1 MKRKG
6 LVILLTMSLILLILA
21 GYAYMYITELAK
33 AFGYSENRV
42 VNYKPIVRHSEPL
55 PYNRWEFK
63 FVTPK
68 SLYASI
74 NFVQFWDE
82 DNYVVQKFMP
92 DGANSDYDSVDS
104 WDQKAGGFSSA
115 VKNHGEAL
123 PQALM
128 VCWDSVIDKKT
139 YQTKFI
145 FTPEVRKLMREPAIY
160 PGYENQPPDYRYKMF
175 IGLAPGGTTRAW
187 LRGIDKNNGNNI
199 LIATGES
206 VSDDKMT
213 MCQGKTNH
221 PDGYGEYSEEIKAL
235 IKGKTYPYGEW

>member
-1 MKRKG
+1 M
-6 LVILLTMSLILLILA
+6 
-21 GYAYMYITELAK
+21 
-33 AFGYSENRV
+33 
-42 VNYKPIVRHSEPL
+42 NYKPIVRHSERL

-68 SLYASI
+68 YFYASI

-82 DNYVVQKFMP
+82 DDYVVQKFMP

-160 PGYENQPPDYRYKMF
+160 PGYEKQPPDYRNTIF
-175 IGLAPGGTTRAW
+175 IGLAPGGAARAW
-187 LRGIDKNNGNNI
+187 LRGINKNNGDNI
-199 LIATGES
+199 LISTGES
-206 VSDDKMT
+206 VSGDKMT
-213 MCQGKTNH
+213 VCQ
-221 PDGYGEYSEEIKAL
+221 
-235 IKGKTYPYGEW
+235 GKTYPYGEW